1 MPVNTQKRRKLME
14 QTKHLTW
21 KEALD
26 QSYRSVEDIGK
37 VIRLSE
43 AEKTK
48 MAEIIKKYPM
58 CVTPYYFSLIYA
70 DEKDGPIFRMAIP
83 DVNEFSEGGEPDTS
97 GEYQNT
103 VITGMQHK
111 YKQTALILSTDRCAM
126 YCRHCFRKR
135 MVGGDGNEVAKF
147 LPAMAEYIKSHK
159 EINNVLISGGDA
171 FMNENAIIEKY
182 LKYLVPLKN
191 LDFIRFGTRMPVV
204 LPQRITDD
212 HELLS
217 ILEKYGKQKKIYI
230 ITQFNHPREL
240 TPEAIGAI
248 KALHEAGCSI
258 RNQTVLLRGVNDNPD
273 TLALLFN
280 ELTMQAVHPY
290 YLFQCRPAKGVKN
303 QFQLPLKK
311 GVKIVDEAKSKMN
324 GQAKAFRY
332 CMSQKTGKI
341 EILGLYPGQDL
352 MLFKYHQA
360 KHDRDASRI
369 FAQRVADDQGWLDE
383 IDQAG

>member
-1 MPVNTQKRRKLME
+1 ME
-14 QTKHLTW
+14 QTRNLTW

-26 QSYRSVEDIGK
+26 QSYRSVEDISK
-37 VIRLSE
+37 VIRLTE
-43 AEKTK
+43 TEKTK

-70 DEKDGPIFRMAIP
+70 DETDGPIFRMAIP

-191 LDFIRFGTRMPVV
+191 IDFIRFGTRMPVV

-230 ITQFNHPREL
+230 ITNSTTR
-240 TPEAIGAI
+240 
-248 KALHEAGCSI
+248 
-258 RNQTVLLRGVNDNPD
+258 
-273 TLALLFN
+273 
-280 ELTMQAVHPY
+280 
-290 YLFQCRPAKGVKN
+290 
-303 QFQLPLKK
+303 
-311 GVKIVDEAKSKMN
+311 
-324 GQAKAFRY
+324 
-332 CMSQKTGKI
+332 
-341 EILGLYPGQDL
+341 
-352 MLFKYHQA
+352 
-360 KHDRDASRI
+360 AS
-369 FAQRVADDQGWLDE
+369 
-383 IDQAG
+383 